1 MRRIARSL
9 ILAAPLLATAAV
21 AQRAPAPTPAPAPS
35 TPAPAPAPAP
45 ARGPVPHEWLFGS
58 WTGGIYPPGDT
69 EGSRCLA
76 QPTVIFTREVVMRTG
91 ILDPAYRQRFIET
104 VATRP
109 GATTF
114 RFIPAAPAGSRLPPE
129 VGFGCPDGPDALE
142 VEQIGPDE
150 IAFPN
155 CREMPSRLRRCGS
168 PNQ

>member
-35 TPAPAPAPAP
+35 TPAPAP

-109 GATTF
+109 GGATF
-114 RFIPAAPAGSRLPPE
+114 RFIPAVPAGGRAPAE
-129 VGFGCPDGPDALE
+129 IGFGCPGGPDTLE
-142 VEQIGPDE
+142 VEQTGPNE
-150 IAFPN
+150 ISFPN
-155 CREMPSRLRRCGS
+155 CREMPSPLRRCGG
-168 PNQ
+168 PNP